1 MRKTENRAFS
11 LPVKTLYLG
20 SMFELSQLRC
30 FVAAA
35 EELHFG
41 RAAQRLNMTQ
51 SPLSRQIQ
59 LLERILD
66 VTLLERTSRTV
77 SLTPAG
83 RVFLIEARRI
93 VRLAESASLSARR
106 VAKGDAGKVS
116 IGFTAVSGYTLVP
129 QIVAQARAS
138 LPNIELDLREMVSTE
153 QTDALLTG
161 LIDIGFVRPPV
172 VRSEFET
179 LSILHE
185 PLLVA
190 LPSGDPRQGMSTL
203 SPADLD
209 GQPLIMYA
217 RQGAGYFHDMLVRLF
232 DEAQVAPHFVQHVT
246 QIHSMLG
253 LVRAGLAAAVVPQ
266 SALGLHPDDVQ
277 FRQLVTQPEFPV
289 ELIMAWR
296 RDNANPALDPMRRLC
311 AEVIG

>member
-1 MRKTENRAFS
+1 
-11 LPVKTLYLG
+11 
-20 SMFELSQLRC
+20 MFELSQLRC

-66 VTLLERTSRTV
+66 VTLLERTSRNV

-93 VRLAESASLSARR
+93 VRLAESAQLSARR
-106 VAKGDAGKVS
+106 VAKGDAGKVA
-116 IGFTAVSGYTLVP
+116 IGFTAVSGYSLIP
-129 QIVAQARAS
+129 QIVANARAT
-138 LPNIELDLREMVSTE
+138 LPNIELELREMVTGE
-153 QTDALLTG
+153 QVDALLTG

-172 VRSEFET
+172 TRSEFDSALMLT
-179 LSILHE
+179 E
-185 PLLVA
+185 PLVVA
-190 LPSGDPRQGMSTL
+190 LPPGNDLQSLAVL
-203 SPADLD
+203 SPSDLD
-209 GQPLIMYA
+209 GRPMVMYS

-232 DEAQVAPHFVQHVT
+232 DEAASAPLFVQHVT

-253 LVRAGLAAAVVPQ
+253 LVRAGLAAAIVPQ
-266 SALGLHPDDVQ
+266 SAMGLHPDDVQ
-277 FRQLVTQPEFPV
+277 FRQLSTSPERPV
-289 ELIMAWR
+289 ELFAIWK
-296 RDNANPALDPMRRLC
+296 RDNGNPALEPMRKLC
-311 AEVIG
+311 IESASL

>member
-1 MRKTENRAFS
+1 
-11 LPVKTLYLG
+11 
-20 SMFELSQLRC
+20 MFELSQLRC

-59 LLERILD
+59 LLERILGL
-66 VTLLERTSRTV
+66 TLLERTSRNV

-93 VRLAESASLSARR
+93 VRLAESAALSARR
-106 VAKGDAGKVS
+106 VAHGDAGRVA
-116 IGFTAVSGYTLVP
+116 IGFTAVSGYGLVP

-138 LPNIELDLREMVSTE
+138 LPNIELELREMVTTE
-153 QTDALLTG
+153 QVEALLTG
-161 LIDIGFVRPPV
+161 LIDLAFIRPLV
-172 VRSEFET
+172 ERQEFDT
-179 LSILHE
+179 VPILAE

-190 LPSGDPRQGMSTL
+190 LPPGDPRQGQATFGVE
-203 SPADLD
+203 DFD

-217 RQGAGYFHDMLVRLF
+217 RQGAGYFHDMLTRLF
-232 DEAQVAPHFVQHVT
+232 GEAGAAPLYVQYVT

-253 LVRAGLAAAVVPQ
+253 LVRSGIGAAIVPE
-266 SALGLHPDDVQ
+266 SASGLHPDEVQ
-277 FRQLVTQPEFPV
+277 FRRLVTRPENPV
-289 ELIMAWR
+289 ELHMAWR
-296 RDNANPALDPMRRLC
+296 RANANPALDSIRRLC
-311 AEVIG
+311 LETAPA

>member
-1 MRKTENRAFS
+1 M
-11 LPVKTLYLG
+11 
-20 SMFELSQLRC
+20 MFELSQLRC

-59 LLERILD
+59 LLERILGL
-66 VTLLERTSRTV
+66 TLLERTSRTV

-93 VRLAESASLSARR
+93 VRLAESAALSARR
-106 VAKGDAGKVS
+106 VAHGDAGRIA
-116 IGFTAVSGYTLVP
+116 IGFTAVSGYSLIP

-138 LPNIELDLREMVSTE
+138 LPNIEVELKEMVTTE
-153 QTDALLTG
+153 QVEALLTG
-161 LIDIGFVRPPV
+161 LIDLAFVRPPV
-172 VRSEFET
+172 DRQEFET
-179 LSILHE
+179 RGVVAE

-190 LPSGDPRQGMSTL
+190 LPPGDPRQGQPTFR
-203 SPADLD
+203 PEDFD

-232 DEAQVAPHFVQHVT
+232 DEGGAAPVYVQHVA

-253 LVRAGLAAAVVPQ
+253 LVRAGIGAAIVPE
-266 SALGLHPDDVQ
+266 SASGLHFRDVQ
-277 FRQLVTQPEFPV
+277 FRRLVTQPENPV
-289 ELIMAWR
+289 EMHVAWR
-296 RDNANPALDPMRRLC
+296 RDNANPALESMRRLC
-311 AEVIG
+311 AEIAPQ

>member
-1 MRKTENRAFS
+1 
-11 LPVKTLYLG
+11 
-20 SMFELSQLRC
+20 MFELSQLRC

-66 VTLLERTSRTV
+66 VTLLERTSRNV

-116 IGFTAVSGYTLVP
+116 IGFTAVSGYMLVP
-129 QIVAQARAS
+129 QIVSQARAA
-138 LPNIELDLREMVSTE
+138 LPNIDLELREMVSGD

-161 LIDIGFVRPPV
+161 LIDIGFVRPPI
-172 VRSEFET
+172 VRGEFET
-179 LSILHE
+179 VLMLSE
-185 PLLVA
+185 PLVVA
-190 LPSGDPRQGMSTL
+190 LPSGDHRQAKSAL
-203 SPADLD
+203 EPADLD
-209 GQPLIMYA
+209 DQPLIMYS

-232 DEAQVAPHFVQHVT
+232 DDAGVTPQYVQHVT

-253 LVRAGLAAAVVPQ
+253 LVRAGLAAAIVPQ
-266 SALGLHPDDVQ
+266 SATGLHPDDVQ
-277 FRQLVTQPEFPV
+277 FRQLTTEPERPV
-289 ELIMAWR
+289 ELYLAWK
-296 RDNANPALDPMRRLC
+296 RDNANPALDAMRKLC
-311 AEVIG
+311 LETAVV

>member
-1 MRKTENRAFS
+1 
-11 LPVKTLYLG
+11 
-20 SMFELSQLRC
+20 MFELSQLRC

-66 VTLLERTSRTV
+66 VTLLERTSRQV

-106 VAKGDAGKVS
+106 VAKGDAGKVA
-116 IGFTAVSGYTLVP
+116 IGFTAVSGYSLVP

-138 LPNIELDLREMVSTE
+138 LPNIDLELREMVTGE
-153 QTDALLTG
+153 QVDALLTG
-161 LIDIGFVRPPV
+161 LIDIGFVRPPLD
-172 VRSEFET
+172 RQEFDT
-179 LSILHE
+179 MCVLHE

-190 LPSGDPRQGMSTL
+190 LPAGDPRQAKAEVEL
-203 SPADLD
+203 ADFD

-232 DEAQVAPHFVQHVT
+232 DEAGVAPLYVQHVT

-253 LVRAGLAAAVVPQ
+253 LVRAGLAAAIVPE
-266 SALGLHPDDVQ
+266 SAAGLHLMDVQ
-277 FRQLVTQPEFPV
+277 FRSLRTEPERPV
-289 ELIMAWR
+289 ELHMAWR
-296 RDNANPALDPMRRLC
+296 RDNHNPALEPMRQLC
-311 AEVIG
+311 AQTAVS

>member
-1 MRKTENRAFS
+1 
-11 LPVKTLYLG
+11 
-20 SMFELSQLRC
+20 MFELSQLRC

-66 VTLLERTSRTV
+66 VTLLERTSRNV

-93 VRLAESASLSARR
+93 VRLAESAQLSARR

-116 IGFTAVSGYTLVP
+116 IGFTAVSGYALIPQLVANAR
-129 QIVAQARAS
+129 VA
-138 LPNIELDLREMVSTE
+138 LPNIELELREMVTGE
-153 QTDALLTG
+153 QVDALLTG

-172 VRSEFET
+172 TRAEFDSALMLT
-179 LSILHE
+179 E
-185 PLLVA
+185 PLVVA
-190 LPSGDPRQGMSTL
+190 LPPGDELQSKAILAPS
-203 SPADLD
+203 DLD
-209 GQPLIMYA
+209 GRPLVMYS

-232 DEAQVAPHFVQHVT
+232 DEASAVPLFVQHVT

-253 LVRAGLAAAVVPQ
+253 LVRAGLAAAIVPQ
-266 SALGLHPDDVQ
+266 SAMGLHPDDVQ
-277 FRQLVTQPEFPV
+277 FRQLSTTPERPV
-289 ELIMAWR
+289 ELFAAWK
-296 RDNANPALDPMRRLC
+296 RDNGNPALEPMRKLC
-311 AEVIG
+311 IEFASL